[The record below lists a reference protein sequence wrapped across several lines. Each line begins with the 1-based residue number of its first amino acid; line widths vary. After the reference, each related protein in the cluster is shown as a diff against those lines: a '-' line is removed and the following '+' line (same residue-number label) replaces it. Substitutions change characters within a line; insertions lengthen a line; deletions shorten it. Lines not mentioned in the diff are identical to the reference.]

1 MAQPIGLACTVEH
14 TLRTYADLGRVCIV
28 RRVQGEQKQCIKV
41 DAQPMINDLRLNRY
55 RDLELSMADTLSEL
69 RRSPYYGFDDLLD
82 D

>member
-1 MAQPIGLACTVEH
+1 MHRAPPVAA
-14 TLRTYADLGRVCIV
+14 LRVGCASTHAVVWGVCV
-28 RRVQGEQKQCIKV
+28 WAFQGEQKQCIKV
-41 DAQPMINDLRLNRY
+41 DAQPMIQDLRLSNY